1 MDDDPYEVL
10 QELLREGGLIKE
22 AVKRLQENL
31 DELSSSE
38 VGEDDVVDDED
49 DEEDVQRSAAAAGGG
64 YRRKPYFY
72 DSEDEPLPPMYEPLE
87 L

>member
-22 AVKRLQENL
+22 AVKRLQANL

-38 VGEDDVVDDED
+38 VDEDEEVNDEDDED
-49 DEEDVQRSAAAAGGG
+49 DERQSNGG

-72 DSEDEPLPPMYEPLE
+72 DSEDEPLPPMYDPLE

>member
-38 VGEDDVVDDED
+38 VDEDDVVDDED
-49 DEEDVQRSAAAAGGG
+49 DEVRRPGGG

>member
-22 AVKRLQENL
+22 AVKRLQANL

-38 VGEDDVVDDED
+38 VEEDEEVVVHDEKED
-49 DEEDVQRSAAAAGGG
+49 DERRSSGC

>member
-22 AVKRLQENL
+22 AVKRLQANL

-38 VGEDDVVDDED
+38 VDEDEEVDDED
-49 DEEDVQRSAAAAGGG
+49 DERRSSGSC

-72 DSEDEPLPPMYEPLE
+72 DSEDEPLPPMYDPLE